1 MQTFQRT
8 ILTNGLKL
16 LYHKVPRPVVTVQC
30 TLFTGAN
37 VEDKAHYGISHFVE
51 HMIFEGTKRWS
62 DSQQIANIIERL
74 GGDFNAATT
83 SENVSYYITVPA
95 QHWNIALQVLA
106 EIYKHSLFS
115 LDKVEK
121 ERGVILDEVKLIHD
135 TPREYQ
141 WILFEKTLFECHS
154 LKNPVYGEIPILK
167 KLTRDDLFHYYKK
180 YYVPRNTVVTI
191 VGDVP
196 DPQSAVQ
203 RLFGKLDSGM
213 SFPLKVC
220 SEPPQKHVVVRE
232 RKRSSSSYLVL
243 GWKTVPASSQEMYA
257 LEVIHGILGRGQS
270 GKLFDAV
277 RGKEGLCYSIGS
289 YHNYCV
295 DAGYFAIYCAT
306 DKQRILKVVQLI
318 RKEVASLQH
327 LSPQELADA
336 KSYLVGDR
344 TLACESTLYLA
355 DKLTYWEQLTRAED
369 FEGYVSKIKRV
380 SLAEVRHVAKKYLT
394 PDYAQVVLEQM

>member
-1 MQTFQRT
+1 MCAFSKTVFK
-8 ILTNGLKL
+8 NGLKL
-16 LYHKVPRPVVTVQC
+16 LYHRVPRPVVTVQC

-37 VEDKAHYGISHFVE
+37 VEDKHHYGISHFVE
-51 HMIFEGTKRWS
+51 HMIFEGTKRWQ
-62 DSQQIANIIERL
+62 DSQQIANVIERL

-95 QHWNIALQVLA
+95 QHCDTALHVLA

-115 LDKVEK
+115 SDKVEK

-141 WILFEKTLFECHS
+141 WILFEKTLFECHP

-167 KLTRDDLFHYYKK
+167 KLTRDDLFHYYEK
-180 YYVPRNTVVTI
+180 YYVPRNTVITV

-196 DPQSAVQ
+196 SPRVAVEH
-203 RLFGKLDSGM
+203 LFGGLPGGSL
-213 SFPLKVC
+213 FPQRVC
-220 SEPPQKHVVVRE
+220 VEPPQKHVVVRE
-232 RKRSSSSYLVL
+232 RKRSSSSYLVM
-243 GWKTVPASSQEMYA
+243 GWKTVPASSHEMYA

-295 DAGYFAIYCAT
+295 DVGYFAIYCAT

-336 KSYLVGDR
+336 KSYLVGDSI
-344 TLACESTLYLA
+344 LACESTQYLA
-355 DKLTYWEQLTRAED
+355 DKLTYWEQLTQAED
-369 FEGYVSKIKRV
+369 FEGYISKIKRV
-380 SLAEVRHVAKKYLT
+380 SLAEVHRVAKKYLT
-394 PDYAQVVLEQM
+394 AKYALAILEQM